1 PANELSH
8 PPLHD
13 ALPISENAELFPEPT
28 PALTAL
34 ESSLEAYREAYAE
47 ASFLDKRA
55 VVLKRQQGEELQ
67 EVIYRLSH
75 YVDAVANGDPAIILA
90 AGYDA
95 SQPTTN
101 RSGRTPKAENLRV
114 THLQVG
120 TGVLQLKVQPWRYA
134 RLYRFEYRRVGSEN
148 WEGMLNSNSTL
159 QLSGLDMLQ
168 EYEFRVSYI
177 GTDAMLNFSD

>member
-28 PALTAL
+28 PALTEL

-47 ASFLDKRA
+47 AAFLDKRA

-75 YVDAVANGDPAIILA
+75 YVDAVANGDP
-90 AGYDA
+90 DRK
-95 SQPTTN
+95 ST
-101 RSGRTPKAENLRV
+101 R
-114 THLQVG
+114 
-120 TGVLQLKVQPWRYA
+120 
-134 RLYRFEYRRVGSEN
+134 
-148 WEGMLNSNSTL
+148 LNSSH
-159 QLSGLDMLQ
+159 
-168 EYEFRVSYI
+168 VKISY
-177 GTDAMLNFSD
+177 